1 MRFVLLFL
9 LFPILGFAQN
19 FAFNIELKPKSISG
33 FPGLHS
39 FALGHFQG
47 KSVFVGGR
55 TDGIHARQPF
65 NAFPSTGN
73 NLRIYVVDFQSQQVW
88 SSSLA
93 GLDPSVVDQLQAT
106 NFNFIQRGNDLVIV
120 GGYGFSVLAQNHITH
135 PRLTVLPLDIIV
147 PKIMANQSWSSDIFS
162 IQDTNFAVTGGQM
175 ALFGDTLCI
184 VGGHRFDGR
193 YNPMGH
199 ATYTQNYTNAIRRF
213 SAQRQGSL
221 FQIQWFSPLI
231 SPEHLHRRDYNLVPV
246 LTASGARK
254 YVISSGVF
262 QPQVDLPYLY
272 PVEIAAQ
279 SIFPDTGF
287 SQRLSNYHSA
297 KVSLFD
303 PIQQSMHYL
312 FLGGISQ
319 YQYQNGQVVA
329 DVTVPFVRT
338 ISRLTR
344 TSQGQW
350 SEFPLG
356 MMPGYL
362 GAGAELVIDHQ
373 NPAFNSDEIFT
384 LPSSNLPDSLFL
396 GWMVGG
402 ISSSIPNAFTSNSTG
417 STSANPLVYEVWLK
431 NNRVATTTMEETS
444 PYGLWDSS
452 NQELWIRWEMKTG
465 GPVKLSLTDLEGK
478 SIRKRIIKTVEPGFR
493 EHAWD
498 LQDLPSG
505 VYLFH
510 LSWEGKSFS
519 QKILIR

>member
-1 MRFVLLFL
+1 
-9 LFPILGFAQN
+9 
-19 FAFNIELKPKSISG
+19 
-33 FPGLHS
+33 
-39 FALGHFQG
+39 
-47 KSVFVGGR
+47 
-55 TDGIHARQPF
+55 
-65 NAFPSTGN
+65 
-73 NLRIYVVDFQSQQVW
+73 
-88 SSSLA
+88 
-93 GLDPSVVDQLQAT
+93 
-106 NFNFIQRGNDLVIV
+106 
-120 GGYGFSVLAQNHITH
+120 
-135 PRLTVLPLDIIV
+135 
-147 PKIMANQSWSSDIFS
+147 
-162 IQDTNFAVTGGQM
+162 
-175 ALFGDTLCI
+175 
-184 VGGHRFDGR
+184 
-193 YNPMGH
+193 
-199 ATYTQNYTNAIRRF
+199 
-213 SAQRQGSL
+213 
-221 FQIQWFSPLI
+221 
-231 SPEHLHRRDYNLVPV
+231 
-246 LTASGARK
+246 
-254 YVISSGVF
+254 
-262 QPQVDLPYLY
+262 
-272 PVEIAAQ
+272 
-279 SIFPDTGF
+279 
-287 SQRLSNYHSA
+287 
-297 KVSLFD
+297 
-303 PIQQSMHYL
+303 MHYL

-329 DVTVPFVRT
+329 DATVPFVRT